1 MLTGAVSVFDRSST
15 QKGRMNALFFPFS
28 CLFVRVTLGILATG
42 DRAQCVV
49 FCFSLLPFLSL
60 LTRIFLYNWCA
71 VVNTLA
77 PFLGVFKMLPVVP

>member
-28 CLFVRVTLGILATG
+28 CLFARVTLGILATG

-49 FCFSLLPFLSL
+49 FCFSLLPSFLVITD
-60 LTRIFLYNWCA
+60 TRLF
-71 VVNTLA
+71 V
-77 PFLGVFKMLPVVP
+77 